1 MTAYSQ
7 WFFSIGWLGIS
18 AIGGV
23 LAITRGLVIAYLF
36 VIPCVVFAIAG
47 KS

>member
-18 AIGGV
+18 AIGGF
-23 LAITRGLVIAYLF
+23 LAITRGLIFAYLF
-36 VIPCVVFAIAG
+36 VIPCVLFALMG
-47 KS
+47 K